1 MIVLQVLLGCLFY
14 LCFVVLRRAKS
25 SRKQY
30 VREANAKADVEVE
43 SKIIRKRLDKTEDKL
58 KEYEK
63 LVPSIIA
70 ERDQALERCNLY
82 P

>member
-1 MIVLQVLLGCLFY
+1 M
-14 LCFVVLRRAKS
+14 
-25 SRKQY
+25 
-30 VREANAKADVEVE
+30 REANAKADVEVE

-63 LVPSIIA
+63 IVSSIIA
-70 ERDQALERCNLY
+70 ERDQTLERYNLY